1 VNEIRYDRGQQDEV
15 SEAQAKWTWFDL
27 ILISIGFGII
37 FLLGWSLLGI
47 LFRSIGVQID
57 LGDEPTLAQTLG
69 LAAMET
75 IALVGGVYFFGMRR
89 RNLDWKEIGFKAIDN
104 RWLLLVI
111 SISLLAIPITG
122 LITLLVLE
130 TLDLP
135 FENPQL
141 EFFLPEGI
149 SFPGAL
155 GIMLFGG
162 IAVPFAEELFFRG
175 VLFAWL
181 RKHWS
186 MWPSLLASA
195 FLFGLVHFDIAVGVT
210 AFILGI
216 VLGWVYEKS
225 KSLWAPFLIHALNNS
240 LRLLLLYILVAFGVI
255 PGI

>member
-1 VNEIRYDRGQQDEV
+1 MNEIGADSVPEV
-15 SEAQAKWTWFDL
+15 SEAQAKWRWFDL

-37 FLLGWSLLGI
+37 FFLGWSLLGI
-47 LFRSIGVQID
+47 VFRLVGVEID

-75 IALVGGVYFFGMRR
+75 IALVGGVYFFGMLR
-89 RNLDWKEIGFKAIDN
+89 RNLNWKQVGFKAIEH
-104 RWLLLVI
+104 RWLLLAI
-111 SISLLAIPITG
+111 SLSLLAIPISG

-130 TLDLP
+130 AFDLP

-149 SFPGAL
+149 SFLGAL
-155 GIMLFGG
+155 GVILFGG

-186 MWPSLLASA
+186 MWPSLLVSA
-195 FLFGLVHFDIAVGVT
+195 LLFGLVHFDVAVGLT

-216 VLGWVYEKS
+216 LLGWVYEKS
-225 KSLWAPFLIHALNNS
+225 KSLWTPFLIHALNNS

-255 PGI
+255 PEV